1 MSMLLPYGDDDGQ
14 KVEETRSSATLSSS
28 TDTEPTQTTPLSLKV
43 YVSTSPNI
51 TKEAAAT
58 IAVIVPSPLS
68 DYDENAVF

>member
-43 YVSTSPNI
+43 YRWQQAGQ
-51 TKEAAAT
+51 AAIKLNVAP
-58 IAVIVPSPLS
+58 A
-68 DYDENAVF
+68 Y